1 MNQRIVSIAAYVG
14 SVTVATVAAALMSG
28 NAMAEGP
35 LDDSR
40 APFVSTRSTAEVRA
54 ELATGRSHISSYA
67 SEYALQQPDTGSLPS
82 GYTRAEATAG
92 YIAARE
98 QVHAM
103 TSEDG
108 GSAYLGRS
116 GGRMAAGS
124 MLASSQR

>member
-14 SVTVATVAAALMSG
+14 SVTVATLAAALMSG
-28 NAMAEGP
+28 NALAEGP

-40 APFVSTRSTAEVRA
+40 APFVSVRSSAEVKA
-54 ELATGRSHISSYA
+54 ELAAGRSHISSFA
-67 SEYALQQPDTGSLPS
+67 TEYALQQPDTGFLPS

-92 YIAARE
+92 YISARE

-116 GGRMAAGS
+116 GRMMAGS